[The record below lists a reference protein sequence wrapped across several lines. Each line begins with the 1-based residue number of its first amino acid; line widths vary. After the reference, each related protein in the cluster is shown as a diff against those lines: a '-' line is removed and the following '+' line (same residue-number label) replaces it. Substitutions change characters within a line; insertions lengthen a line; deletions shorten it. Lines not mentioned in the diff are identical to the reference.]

1 MRQLRRLRGLLRDS
15 YGSLRTAVTQRT
27 VRKGPQDVQTYFL
40 FRAAEFPQSVD
51 PIGSCNHLK
60 ISALVLS
67 NNGAQLME
75 NLLNS
80 LLRYESCRNFELVI
94 SLQDSQDGSEKT
106 LAQFNALLDLKVLQP
121 GQNLSFSE
129 GVNRLAGLA
138 SGEFFLLLN
147 NDFEFSRAV
156 MCESVEHLTDET
168 VGVCGIPLIDA
179 RGHWNQNG
187 INFSFDASSGGI
199 RPTNV
204 ASERP
209 SGVTESVSSVT
220 GAFLVTRAS
229 DFKKLGGLD
238 EDFFFGFEDVDYC
251 LRVIKTLK
259 KRVLLLGELEGR
271 HPDQTS
277 RNLMPDRVKRESRIS
292 NFDVFQEKHGMF
304 LRKATRGASA
314 PLLEPQKTSLVISA
328 TTDALDGR
336 YGDSVVA
343 QFLKERLKHH
353 DIEVS
358 VRSWTRYPRPPAPS
372 RSYCLHLVPKSLQTT
387 NLYASFG
394 TTALAWVRQ
403 WSRVW
408 ADDYRFLA
416 NNWVGFSGPSFE
428 SNLDQ
433 LGFSSRRKHLPLGTD
448 PGLHPLKSLGGIR
461 DIDYLW
467 PANYFKVRRAPQ
479 DLSPIP
485 GKKGIAFGNGWA
497 KKDLPAFELIG
508 AIHPH
513 ELSTFYARAKVVVDD
528 SGENTLPEG
537 SVNLRFWEALAGGA
551 LPLSNN
557 RKGIE
562 AIFPFDV
569 PTWDNPDEL
578 SQAIGYWCERDGLR
592 EELVSR
598 MRKHTPPG
606 KALENAAKAILQM
619 TRTLNEMTRICVLNP
634 APEKDESHW
643 GDTFLAWEFA
653 NLLQDH
659 DFVTRVLPKE
669 RWNSVGRLEA
679 EAVIVLHG
687 RERAEIR
694 RGQLN
699 ILWIISNPERLDATY
714 ARAFD
719 EVWIASER
727 GKQIL
732 ARDFGIMAKVMIV
745 GASKPFEMGG
755 EKLSFE
761 ERNPNPLFIGNSL
774 GRVRPSVLAL
784 TTAGIKVEVI
794 GQGWERSVP
803 GPKILGTSISR
814 IEAGRE
820 YQNRRVVVSD
830 TREAMKDWGILP
842 PRVWEAIRAG
852 AVPISDFVE
861 DSGRILGK
869 IPQWK
874 NPEEL
879 VMLTRKYA
887 FDKGSWEKK
896 GRLLRASVTEEYC
909 LEKSSEFA
917 AKRIRLLLNT
927 IAANTKPA
935 GQSRAEG

>member
-1 MRQLRRLRGLLRDS
+1 MRQLRHLRGLLRDK
-15 YGSLRTAVTQRT
+15 YISLRTAVTQRA
-27 VRKGPQDVQTYFL
+27 VREEPPNAQASFL
-40 FRAAEFPQSVD
+40 FRSAEYPQSAD
-51 PIGSCNHLK
+51 PIGSCIHPK
-60 ISALVLS
+60 ISVLVLS
-67 NNGAQLME
+67 NDGAQLME

-80 LLRYESCRNFELVI
+80 LIKHESCCNFELVI

-106 LAQFNALLDLKVLQP
+106 LAKFNELLDLKVLRP
-121 GQNLSFSE
+121 GQNLSFSA
-129 GVNRLAGLA
+129 GVNRLAEIA
-138 SGEFFLLLN
+138 SGELFLLLN

-156 MCESVEHLTDET
+156 MCASVEYLTDGA

-179 RGHWNQNG
+179 RGNCNQNG
-187 INFSFDASSGGI
+187 INFSFDTKSGGI

-204 ASERP
+204 ASECP
-209 SGVTESVSSVT
+209 SGVTESVPSVT

-251 LRVIKTLK
+251 LRVIKTLN
-259 KRVLLLGELEGR
+259 KRVLLLGELEGY

-277 RNLMPDRVKRESRIS
+277 RNLMPDRLKRDSRIS

-304 LRKATRGASA
+304 LRQAIRGASA
-314 PLLEPQKTSLVISA
+314 PFLEPQKTSLVISA
-328 TTDALDGR
+328 TTDELDGR
-336 YGDSVVA
+336 FGDSVPA

-358 VRSWTRYPRPPAPS
+358 VRSWKRNPQPPAPS

-428 SNLDQ
+428 SDLDQ
-433 LGFSSRRKHLPLGTD
+433 LGFSLRRKHLPLGTD
-448 PGLHPLKSLGGIR
+448 PELHPLKSLGGTR

-479 DLSPIP
+479 GLSPIP
-485 GKKGIAFGNGWA
+485 GKKGIAVGNGWA

-508 AIHPH
+508 AIRPNGLH
-513 ELSTFYARAKVVVDD
+513 TFYARAKVVVDD
-528 SGENTLPEG
+528 SGVNTLPEG

-562 AIFPFDV
+562 AIFPFEV
-569 PTWDNPDEL
+569 PTWDKPDDL
-578 SQAIGYWCERDGLR
+578 PQAIEYWCERDGLR

-598 MRKHTPPG
+598 MRKHAPPG
-606 KALENAAKAILQM
+606 KGLENAAKAILHM
-619 TRTLNEMTRICVLNP
+619 TRTLDEMTRICVLNP
-634 APEKDESHW
+634 APEKNESHW

-659 DFVTRVLPKE
+659 DFVTRVLPRE

-687 RERAEIR
+687 RERAEIK

-699 ILWIISNPERLDATY
+699 ILWIISNPEGLDATY

-719 EVWIASER
+719 EVWVASER

-732 ARDFGIMAKVMIV
+732 ARDFGIMARVMIV
-745 GASKPFEMGG
+745 GATKAFAMRGT
-755 EKLSFE
+755 KRSFE

-784 TTAGIKVEVI
+784 TKAGIKVEVI
-794 GQGWERSVP
+794 GQGWEQFVP
-803 GPKILGTSISR
+803 GAQILGTSISR

-820 YQNRRVVVSD
+820 YQNRRVIVSD

-852 AVPISDFVE
+852 AVPISDFVQ
-861 DSGRILGK
+861 DSGRVSGK

-874 NPEEL
+874 TPEEL
-879 VMLTRKYA
+879 VTLTRKYA
-887 FDKGSWEKK
+887 LDKGSWEKK
-896 GRLLRASVTEEYC
+896 KRDLRASVTKAYH

-927 IAANTKPA
+927 IAVNTKPA
-935 GQSRAEG
+935 GQSKV